1 METPTVPKNAV
12 VPPDVLPL
20 LSHPTLKRHV
30 RFTHTGELIKARLC
44 HDLFALPYD
53 RSDINKVPFN
63 RVYKREKL
71 LLIDNPGK
79 RKRVLRESLTC
90 DMKLEADDG
99 ETVRRGIDRVKRIYA
114 KGRVY
119 HLNSDWDEAKR
130 EKCLKI
136 VSTLPRDHPI
146 TNNRRLPRITKNG
159 KIDSRVAEDLLQHE
173 EDRLNVHRLDS
184 WEAEKLK

>member
-1 METPTVPKNAV
+1 MESPTAPKNLA

-20 LSHPTLKRHV
+20 LAHPTLKRHV

-53 RSDINKVPFN
+53 RADINKVPFN

-90 DMKLEADDG
+90 DLRLEADDG

-114 KGRVY
+114 NGRVY
-119 HLNSDWDEAKR
+119 HLNSDWDEAR
-130 EKCLKI
+130 RDKCLKI
-136 VSTLPRDHPI
+136 VATLPRDHPLV
-146 TNNRRLPRITKNG
+146 NNRRLPRITKNG
-159 KIDSRVAEDLLQHE
+159 KIDSRLAEDLLQHD
-173 EDRLNVHRLDS
+173 EDRLNVHRLDV
-184 WEAEKLK
+184 WETDKLK